1 MSDATQ
7 KNTSSTADEDNWFR
21 FEDIPT
27 PEVDMKY
34 QFVSVPI
41 IKYFT
46 AMVRASFEYKSII
59 QHMKT
64 FMDFDRCAFYE
75 GYNLQNGFGV
85 ELHHSPFTLFDI
97 CQAVANKHMALD
109 GFIRTMDV
117 CEEVALLHFQ
127 FKVGLVP
134 LNPTAHKLFHSGSL
148 EIHPRL
154 VKGYWKEFYE
164 EYKEYLSEEA
174 SMKYNHAC
182 EMEQQ
187 ESNTSLPPILERKEF
202 KIEVKNQTKLS
213 GLNLTQLLID
223 TPTKRLEQIE

>member
-1 MSDATQ
+1 MSDATNT
-7 KNTSSTADEDNWFR
+7 NTSTDDNCFK

-64 FMDFDRCAFYE
+64 FMDFNRCAYYE
-75 GYNLQNGFGV
+75 GYGLHNGFGV

-97 CQAVANKHMALD
+97 CQTVSNKHMALD
-109 GFIRTMDV
+109 GFVRTMDV

-134 LNPTAHKLFHSGSL
+134 LNPTAHKLFHSDSL
-148 EIHPRL
+148 EIHPKL
-154 VKGYWKEFYE
+154 VKGYWKDFYDEYNEYITE
-164 EYKEYLSEEA
+164 EMKI
-174 SMKYNHAC
+174 KYNRAC
-182 EMEQQ
+182 EMEKQ
-187 ESNTSLPPILERKEF
+187 ETVDSLPPILERKEF
-202 KIEVKNQTKLS
+202 KIDVKNQIKLS
-213 GLNLTQLLID
+213 DLNLTQLLID
-223 TPTKRLEQIE
+223 SPTKRLEQIE